1 MLGMD
6 HEEWEGPLR
15 NHMRNMLTEYHMVS
29 ILRAIHSNHAITISD
44 DKFFTMLF
52 KWLGFGTNMDGE
64 QEVHM
69 PPAFSMTV

>member
-29 ILRAIHSNHAITISD
+29 ILRAIHANHAITISD
-44 DKFFTMLF
+44 DKYFTMLF

-69 PPAFSMTV
+69 PPAFNMTV